1 MNNSPESLVSKVLEP
16 GEKLLW
22 AGRPELEQPVPRGS
36 RYRKVIVLAIIA
48 AVPIVA
54 YRVLPDS
61 FALRELLQEV
71 DAGTTAMVIGGFVLF
86 ALLLIFLPGPAARLQ
101 RYMQSLT
108 YAITN
113 RRLLILE
120 GDKITDTYPPERL
133 FKPRIQERAP
143 GYADVVFGEWGGD
156 ATRDVVT
163 RERREVAFK
172 GLRNARDVKERIDNW
187 LADYLRKA
195 EAEVAEFLDRRPAG
209 QDASRGGRR
218 IENCKIGLKLDAPE
232 TWSVKVRSKER
243 PVGYFGLDLAKW
255 QPADTAGDW
264 NALLIE
270 GPAKCKVEIEVFET
284 EPTLS
289 FEDLSESR
297 LADSLAGEVVE
308 SDRDIEINGVRGCF
322 VTRRRELT
330 LDIASNKAGY
340 AAIDAPER
348 RTVLHDGRRQV
359 YVLSS
364 WPERASQLERA
375 VDAVVKSIRLE

>member
-1 MNNSPESLVSKVLEP
+1 MNEHAESVVSRVLEP
-16 GEKLLW
+16 GEELIW
-22 AGRPELEQPVPRGS
+22 TGRPELEQPVPRGS
-36 RYRKVIVLAIIA
+36 RYRKVIAVASIA
-48 AVPIVA
+48 AIPIFA
-54 YRVLPDS
+54 FWLLPDS
-61 FALRELLQEV
+61 FGLRELLQEV

-120 GDKITDTYPPERL
+120 GDKVTDAYPPERL
-133 FKPRIQERAP
+133 FRPSIRERAP

-195 EAEVAEFLDRRPAG
+195 EAEVAAFLDRRPAG
-209 QDASRGGRR
+209 QDSARGGRL
-218 IENCKIGLKLDAPE
+218 IENRQIGLKLDAPE
-232 TWSVKVRSKER
+232 TWSIKVRYKKR
-243 PVGYFGLDLAKW
+243 PVGSFGIDLDNW
-255 QPADTAGDW
+255 QQPDTAGDW
-264 NALLIE
+264 NALLLE

-289 FEDLSESR
+289 FEELSESR
-297 LADSLAGEVVE
+297 LADSIAGEVVE
-308 SDRDIEINGVRGCF
+308 SEPDIEINGVRGYF
-322 VTRRRELT
+322 VTRRRELV
-330 LDIASNKAGY
+330 LDSVSNKAGY

-348 RTVLHDGRRQV
+348 RTILHDGRRQV
-359 YVLSS
+359 YVLST
-364 WPERASQLERA
+364 WPEGSSQLHRA
-375 VDAVVKSIRLE
+375 VDAVVNSIQLE